1 MFVSS
6 VFEVSGF
13 SGSPKEQ
20 SHTIQVLFFFFSRL
34 FREIGHEEQIHS
46 LRRLVNGFSP
56 SSLHFPRLPCFPA
69 VDKSDRSPY
78 STFLF
83 FFLSCSHPGRSP
95 PAPPGRTPR
104 PLSHRHLFAERARAT
119 LCLLNIIGI
128 SARGLIKK
136 QLPLAAAGGARP
148 RAARLICRM
157 VSGERLARR
166 TQRHAKLCL
175 RT

>member
-1 MFVSS
+1 MFVST

-20 SHTIQVLFFFFSRL
+20 SHTFKCSFFFSRL

-83 FFLSCSHPGRSP
+83 IFCPVHTRAGP
-95 PAPPGRTPR
+95 PPPGRTPR

-136 QLPLAAAGGARP
+136 QLPLAAAGGAWR
-148 RAARLICRM
+148 RVARLIWRM

>member
-20 SHTIQVLFFFFSRL
+20 SHTFKCSFFFFPGYFGRSAMRSKFIHCAGSSTASLLLL
-34 FREIGHEEQIHS
+34 FI
-46 LRRLVNGFSP
+46 
-56 SSLHFPRLPCFPA
+56 FPA
-69 VDKSDRSPY
+69 CLV
-78 STFLF
+78 
-83 FFLSCSHPGRSP
+83 SP
-95 PAPPGRTPR
+95 PWTKATGAVFFGPVNTRAGPPPRPPTPRRTPR
-104 PLSHRHLFAERARAT
+104 PLSHRHLFAEPARAT

-136 QLPLAAAGGARP
+136 QLPLAAAGGAR
-148 RAARLICRM
+148 RRVARLIWRM

>member
-20 SHTIQVLFFFFSRL
+20 SHTFKCSFFFFFPRL

-56 SSLHFPRLPCFPA
+56 SFSSF
-69 VDKSDRSPY
+69 
-78 STFLF
+78 
-83 FFLSCSHPGRSP
+83 SP
-95 PAPPGRTPR
+95 PALFPRRGQKRQEPIFHVFFVPFTPGQAPPDPRRTPR

-148 RAARLICRM
+148 RAARLIWRM
-157 VSGERLARR
+157 VLGERLARR

>member
-1 MFVSS
+1 MFVFS
-6 VFEVSGF
+6 VFEVLGF

-20 SHTIQVLFFFFSRL
+20 SHIQVLFFFFSRL

-69 VDKSDRSPY
+69 VDKSDRSRY
-78 STFLF
+78 STFF
-83 FFLSCSHPGRSP
+83 FVPFTPGQVPHR
-95 PAPPGRTPR
+95 RTPR
-104 PLSHRHLFAERARAT
+104 PLSHRHLFAECARAT
-119 LCLLNIIGI
+119 LCLLNIVGI

-136 QLPLAAAGGARP
+136 QLPLAAVGGAR
-148 RAARLICRM
+148 RRVARLIWRM